1 MANGRIS
8 RGVGFLSIP
17 AALIFA
23 FTVGQ
28 AGGATESG
36 GGSATRTGEGFC
48 GPRVA
53 KDYLRPL
60 ARMASIRRVRSSGK
74 IPFAPAG
81 LNLEARGGNL
91 VVGGGSVGF
100 GFSDEA
106 VGQVRHLNWDV
117 SVRLFKVGARGEVV
131 ATLGSTRRRIGSVR
145 GNAIKDLL
153 IEVAGSPAFY
163 RVEIVF
169 RRIGSQRVLGKFG
182 NYVRVVRPHFDA
194 RLLVSAPVVHRRELI
209 SARLA
214 NFGTE
219 TISSISPDW
228 RFAVQRF
235 DGKEWVTA
243 ASDPPPEKH
252 KPIVQKLLAGQMEEC
267 IGLRIP
273 SFEEAGRYRFSM
285 VVNRSRRV
293 GSKDRAVTVTAEFEI
308 DGRIKK

>member
-1 MANGRIS
+1 MLIS
-8 RGVGFLSIP
+8 
-17 AALIFA
+17 AALILA
-23 FTVGQ
+23 FTVGR
-28 AGGATESG
+28 AGGATEDG
-36 GGSATRTGEGFC
+36 GVPTTRGGEGFC
-48 GPRVA
+48 GSRVA

-60 ARMASIRRVRSSGK
+60 ARMAPIRRVPSSGK
-74 IPFAPAG
+74 VPFAPTG
-81 LNLEARGGNL
+81 LNLEARGGSL
-91 VVGGGSVGF
+91 VIGGGSVGF

-117 SVRLFKVGARGEVV
+117 SVQLVKVDARGE
-131 ATLGSTRRRIGSVR
+131 AISTLGSKQRRIGSVR

-163 RVEIVF
+163 RVEIMF
-169 RRIGSQRVLGKFG
+169 RRLGSQRVLGKFG

-194 RLLVSAPVVHRRELI
+194 RLLVSAPVAHRGELI
-209 SARLA
+209 STRLA

-235 DGKEWVTA
+235 DGEEWVTA
-243 ASDPPPEKH
+243 ASNLPPEKH
-252 KPIVQKLLAGQMEEC
+252 KPIVQKLSAGQMEGC

-273 SFEEAGRYRFSM
+273 SFEEPGRYRFSM

-293 GSKDRAVTVTAEFEI
+293 ESKDRAVALTAEFEI
-308 DGRIKK
+308 DGRVLK

>member
-8 RGVGFLSIP
+8 RGVGFSSIP

-23 FTVGQ
+23 FAVGQ

-60 ARMASIRRVRSSGK
+60 ARMASTRRVPSSGK

-81 LNLEARGGNL
+81 LNLEARGGSL

-106 VGQVRHLNWDV
+106 VGQVRHLNWEV

-153 IEVAGSPAFY
+153 IEVVGSPAFY

-169 RRIGSQRVLGKFG
+169 RRIGSRRVLGKFG

-243 ASDPPPEKH
+243 ASDPPPERH
-252 KPIVQKLLAGQMEEC
+252 KPIVQKLLAGQMDGC

-293 GSKDRAVTVTAEFEI
+293 GSKDRAVSVTAEFEI
-308 DGRIKK
+308 DGRLRK